1 MDPISRSRKVIYESA
16 PAVNPEFESLAVPA
30 APLVTGLDTLL
41 RSRPEDSNAGE
52 RPDRRAGGGDGLGT

>member
-1 MDPISRSRKVIYESA
+1 MVIYESA

-41 RSRPEDSNAGE
+41 RSRPEDRHLSWSVKLLM
-52 RPDRRAGGGDGLGT
+52 RLIC